1 MMKCEMLQLFA
12 KQNNGIL
19 KTSDVKKL
27 DITKPYLYEFIAK
40 RGYKKLSHGVY
51 LAPDSWEDGM
61 YALQLRFNKAVFSH
75 ETALYLLGLSE
86 REPFQYEVTVPH
98 GYNVTNIKQQNAVV
112 YSVKPEW
119 YPIGIIE
126 SKTPMGNSVK
136 IYNAERTL
144 CDIFKSNCHIEIQ
157 DKQFAV
163 REYVRRQDK
172 NIPLLLENAST
183 LKVEKAVKYYLEVL
197 L

>member
-1 MMKCEMLQLFA
+1 MKRELIENLS

-19 KTSDVKKL
+19 KTSDVEKL
-27 DITKPYLYEFIAK
+27 GITKPYFYEFLAK
-40 RGYKKLSHGVY
+40 HGYKKLSQGVY

-61 YALQLRFNKAVFSH
+61 YALQQRFCKAVFSH

-86 REPFQYEVTVPH
+86 REPFHYEVTVPH
-98 GYNVTNIKQQNAVV
+98 GYNATNLKSQNAVV

-119 YPIGIIE
+119 YSLGIIE
-126 SKTPMGNSVK
+126 TETPMGNSVK
-136 IYNAERTL
+136 IYNTERTL
-144 CDIFKSNCHIEIQ
+144 CDIFKTNCHIEIQ

-163 REYVRRQDK
+163 KEYIRQKEK
-172 NIPLLLENAST
+172 NIPLLMEYAKT
-183 LKVEKAVKYYLEVL
+183 LKVEKAVKQYLEVL